1 MRLLATAD
9 LHYDNARSR
18 RLAEE
23 LIDQINMLAD
33 SFDALLLIGDTAA
46 GDSSMIEECLARFTF
61 AGPKLFVPG
70 NHELW
75 TRGNDSYAMLHE
87 TLPRRIKAAGWHW
100 LQDEP
105 FIGDGFA
112 IVGNIGWY
120 DYSFIV
126 PELGIPRRFYE
137 HKISPGSAGSHVE
150 FSFLLQDGS
159 DIPPAA
165 HEIHARWNDA
175 RFVHLGRSD
184 ETFLGEL
191 ADQLDRQLRALS
203 QVPHI
208 LVAMHHLPFVE
219 LSPEL
224 NAGQWKFARA
234 FLGSTRLG
242 ELLLRHTHVRTVL
255 CGHSHFP
262 IELRA
267 GHMDVINIG
276 SGYRKKMY
284 RIVDLP

>member
-23 LIDQINMLAD
+23 LIDQINLLD
-33 SFDALLLIGDTAA
+33 GSYDALLLIGDTAA
-46 GDSSMIEECLARFTF
+46 GDSPLLEECLARFTF
-61 AGPKLFVPG
+61 EGPRLFVAG

-75 TRGNDSYAMLHE
+75 TRGADSYHLFHN
-87 TLPRRIKAAGWHW
+87 TLPKRIRAAGWHW

-105 FIGDGFA
+105 FVAGPSA
-112 IVGNIGWY
+112 IVGSVGWY

-137 HKISPGSAGSHVE
+137 HKISPGAAGYYTE
-150 FSFLLQDGS
+150 FSFLLENGD

-165 HEIHARWNDA
+165 HEIHARWNDS
-175 RFVHLGRSD
+175 RYVHLKRSD
-184 ETFLGEL
+184 EAFLEEL
-191 ADQLDRQLRALS
+191 LQQLEGQLKALAHL
-203 QVPHI
+203 PHVV
-208 LVAMHHLPFVE
+208 VAMHHLPFVQ

-224 NAGQWKFARA
+224 EAGQWKFARA

-242 ELLLRHTHVRTVL
+242 EMLLRHERIRTVL

-262 IELRA
+262 MELKA
-267 GHMDVINIG
+267 GHLDVINIG
-276 SGYRKKMY
+276 SGYRKKSY
-284 RIVDLP
+284 RIVELP